1 MARAAAPMFK
11 GLRGATRTTRKRSD
25 SAFKDKGDEF
35 TAGGKDE
42 GKDVEQRKMEAGILR
57 YAQNK

>member
-1 MARAAAPMFK
+1 MFK

-35 TAGGKDE
+35 TAGGKDG
-42 GKDVEQRKMEAGILR
+42 GKKVEQRKMETGIFR